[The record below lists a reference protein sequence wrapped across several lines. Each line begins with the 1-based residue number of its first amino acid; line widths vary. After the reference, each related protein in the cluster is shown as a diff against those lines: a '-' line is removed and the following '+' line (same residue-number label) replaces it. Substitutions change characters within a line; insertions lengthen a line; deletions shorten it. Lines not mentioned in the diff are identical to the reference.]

1 MERQQIMGTDFLFSN
16 FVFWFKMFYI
26 GWGLW
31 EKYKNNFL
39 KFFKRGGEGGF
50 DGGIFHCLNKLAD
63 YPLRHAQHACKGEFD
78 KRESVYLIFGF

>member
-1 MERQQIMGTDFLFSN
+1 MGLGFFE
-16 FVFWFKMFYI
+16 
-26 GWGLW
+26 
-31 EKYKNNFL
+31 EKW
-39 KFFKRGGEGGF
+39 